1 MRQVVW
7 QKELAVNAS
16 RYEWN
21 RARPEPAMLQ
31 VVWGTWMYAAA
42 AAAFASS
49 VIIVGILHSKK
60 ARENVFNLLIVF
72 LCLPDFVFS
81 FLCCFTCAFS
91 WSAEKFSPIGGAMGC
106 EWQSFYVMFGFTGS
120 MWMQVVIAAELRQ
133 VLRCSHGQRVYM
145 QPSLK
150 HVLRR
155 AGAVY
160 AGSLFIASWV
170 FISGLPMQV
179 DTASGMACLPLPYD
193 ELSEVFLWTVIVAC
207 AAFLPLF
214 RIFFL
219 AWDVFSH
226 GYHRELYGATRE
238 LLIFFVHV
246 LGVYLVMWLPSV
258 FTIW

>member
-1 MRQVVW
+1 MREIVW
-7 QKELAVNAS
+7 QKDLAVNAS

-21 RARPEPAMLQ
+21 RARPEPEMLQ

-42 AAAFASS
+42 AAAVASS
-49 VIIVGILHSKK
+49 IIIVGILHSKK

-81 FLCCFTCAFS
+81 FLCGLTCAFS

-170 FISGLPMQV
+170 FISGLPVQV
-179 DTASGMACLPLPYD
+179 DTASGMACVPLPYD
-193 ELSEVFLWTVIVAC
+193 EQSEVFLWTAIVGC

-219 AWDVFSH
+219 A
-226 GYHRELYGATRE
+226 
-238 LLIFFVHV
+238 
-246 LGVYLVMWLPSV
+246 
-258 FTIW
+258 